1 MPEQTASDATA
12 VQWPAIARL
21 FTNVK
26 ITIHCRPEQSLLEM
40 ASQLRGMGYCIT
52 YRTDGIHA
60 MPDPEHRTETSTN
73 VVPLRK
79 PGGNPFLGGA
89 A

>member
-1 MPEQTASDATA
+1 MN
-12 VQWPAIARL
+12 I
-21 FTNVK
+21 K

-40 ASQLRGMGYCIT
+40 ASQLRRMGYSLS

-60 MPDPEHRTETSTN
+60 VPDADHRAETSN
-73 VVPLRK
+73 VVQLRK
-79 PGGNPFLGGA
+79 PVGNPFLGGA